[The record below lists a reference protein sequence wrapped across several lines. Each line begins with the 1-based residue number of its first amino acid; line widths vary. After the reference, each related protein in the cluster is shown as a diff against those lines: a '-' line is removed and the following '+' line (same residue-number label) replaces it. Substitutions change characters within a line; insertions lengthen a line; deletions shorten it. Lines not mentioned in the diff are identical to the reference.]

1 MKTQAVVFPE
11 ANRFELRELT
21 LKEPGPADMVVR
33 TVISAISPGTER
45 WCLRGLHLGSTF
57 PCVPGYHRIG
67 AVESKGKDVTAFDV
81 GDIVYGTGN
90 AWAEEVTSM
99 WGAHVGHSV
108 SPAGGYRLVAK
119 TMPDQDE
126 LEGISFAILAGVS
139 NRGVNAANVQ
149 AGQTMLS
156 IGAGIVGICAAQL
169 AIGRGA
175 KPALIDKNPERVA
188 FLAKAQ
194 PQLTVLCVDDP
205 ELDAKLA
212 ELAPGGFDILQDTVG
227 HAATTDAMVKKVRN
241 QGTLLLQAQYFDKE
255 KCAVDLD
262 QIKIRE
268 LTIKTTCGTRQEDW
282 DQVVANVRAGV
293 LQIPP
298 LITHRFTAEQ
308 AMQGYKLLHTGAP
321 HNLGMTIEW

>member
-1 MKTQAVVFPE
+1 
-11 ANRFELRELT
+11 
-21 LKEPGPADMVVR
+21 
-33 TVISAISPGTER
+33 
-45 WCLRGLHLGSTF
+45 
-57 PCVPGYHRIG
+57 VPGYHRVG
-67 AVESKGKDVTAFDV
+67 VVESTGDDVTAFTV

-90 AWAEEVTSM
+90 AWEEDIASM
-99 WGAHVGHSV
+99 WGAHVGRSV

-149 AGQTMLS
+149 DGQTMLS
-156 IGAGIVGICAAQL
+156 IGAGIVGICSAQL

-175 KPALIDKNPERVA
+175 KPILIDKSPERIA
-188 FLAKAQ
+188 FLADAQ
-194 PQLTVLCVDDP
+194 PQPTVLSIDDP
-205 ELDAKLA
+205 DLDAKLIA
-212 ELAPGGFDILQDTVG
+212 FAPGGFDLLQDTVG
-227 HAATTDAMVKKVRN
+227 HAPTTDAMVKRTRN

-255 KCAVDLD
+255 KCALDLD

-282 DQVVANVRAGV
+282 DQVVASVRTGV

-298 LITHRFTAEQ
+298 LITHRFSADE
-308 AMQGYKLLHTGAP
+308 ALQGYELLHTGTP
-321 HNLGMTIEW
+321 HNLGITIRW